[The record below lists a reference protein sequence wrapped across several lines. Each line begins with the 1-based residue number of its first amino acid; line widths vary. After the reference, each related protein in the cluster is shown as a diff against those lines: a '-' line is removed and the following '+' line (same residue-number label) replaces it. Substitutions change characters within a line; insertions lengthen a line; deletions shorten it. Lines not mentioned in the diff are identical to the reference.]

1 LSAVASKANFRHTLI
16 LTLHLRPRPHSS
28 EAAKLKNT
36 NLIETLQQSPL
47 LLLFT
52 VIAIGYGVGEVRIR
66 SFKLGVAAVLF
77 VGLGFGALSPDLT
90 VPQFIIFLG
99 LAIFVYTVGLSS
111 APAFFASFRRHGF
124 KDVYFALF
132 TVLLSAAMAYGIGR
146 MLDFDAALTGG
157 LYAGAS
163 TNTPALAGLLDA
175 IQKGADAGAVDGM
188 SEQAVV
194 GYSLA
199 YPMGVLGV
207 MLALFTMQKLLG
219 IDYEKEAKGL
229 QKTYPLGE
237 KLTSQTF
244 VVSRPEIV
252 GKSLREFRQLYPA
265 GVVFGRIQHDGQT
278 TLSNWD
284 TIPQV
289 GDKLV
294 LVGTEEAIAD
304 TAAKI
309 GPTSEDQLSY
319 DRSVFDV
326 RRLFISNDDIAGKT
340 IASLNLQER
349 YNLLIT
355 RVQRGDMDLLATGD
369 TVLELGDRVLM
380 VAHRDDMPDIFKV
393 FGNSYEALSKVNL
406 LSFGMGIALG
416 LLLGMI
422 SITLPGGYS
431 FSLGFAGGPLIV
443 ALVLGQLRRTGPI
456 VWTLPYGANL
466 TLRQVGLIFLLAGIG
481 IRSGQTFYQT
491 LQTDLGY
498 QVFLAGGV
506 IAILTTVSTLIIGF
520 KVLKIPFSFL
530 GGMVGSQPAVL
541 DFAVEQAGNKYPTI
555 GYTRMLPVVLIGKI
569 LAVQVLYNLF
579 G

>member
-1 LSAVASKANFRHTLI
+1 MI
-16 LTLHLRPRPHSS
+16 
-28 EAAKLKNT
+28 EAF
-36 NLIETLQQSPL
+36 QQSPL

-52 VIAIGYGVGEVRIR
+52 VIAIGYGLGEVRIR

-77 VGLGFGALSPDLT
+77 VGLGFGALSPDLA
-90 VPQFIIFLG
+90 VPQFIVFLG

-124 KDVYFALF
+124 SDVYFALF
-132 TVLLSAAMAYGIGR
+132 TVLLSAVMAVGLGKW
-146 MLDFDAALTGG
+146 LGFDAALTGG

-175 IQKGADAGAVDGM
+175 IQRGADAGAVEGM

-207 MLALFTMQKLLG
+207 MIGLFLLQKMLR
-219 IDYEKEAKGL
+219 IDYKAEAKSL
-229 QKTYPLGE
+229 QLSYPLGE
-237 KLTSQTF
+237 ELTSRTF
-244 VVSRPEIV
+244 RVEHPDII
-252 GKSLREFRQLYPA
+252 GKSLREYRQKHPLR
-265 GVVFGRIQHDGQT
+265 VVFGRIKQDERT

-284 TIPQV
+284 TVPKL
-289 GDKLV
+289 GDLLV
-294 LVGTEEAIAD
+294 LVGTEEDIAD
-304 TAAKI
+304 TAASI
-309 GPTSEDQLSY
+309 GPPAEGQLSY
-319 DRSVFDV
+319 DRSIFDV

-369 TVLELGDRVLM
+369 TVLELGDRILM
-380 VAHRDDMPDIFKV
+380 VAHRDDLPEIFKL
-393 FGNSYEALSKVNL
+393 FGNSYEALSRVNL

-422 SITLPGGYS
+422 NITLPGGYS

-443 ALVLGQLRRTGPI
+443 ALILGQLRRTGPI

-481 IRSGQTFYQT
+481 INSGQTFYQT
-491 LQTDLGY
+491 LQTELGY

-506 IAILTTVSTLIIGF
+506 IAILSTVTTLLVGY
-520 KVLKIPFSFL
+520 KVLRIPFSFL

-541 DFAVEQAGNKYPTI
+541 DFAVEQAGNKYPI
-555 GYTRMLPVVLIGKI
+555 LGFTRMLPVVLIGKI
-569 LAVQVLYNLF
+569 LAVQILYNLLR
-579 G
+579 

>member
-1 LSAVASKANFRHTLI
+1 MLDSFI
-16 LTLHLRPRPHSS
+16 
-28 EAAKLKNT
+28 
-36 NLIETLQQSPL
+36 QSPL

-52 VIAIGYGVGEVRIR
+52 VIAIGYGIGEVRVR
-66 SFKLGVAAVLF
+66 GFKLGVAAVLF
-77 VGLGFGALSPDLT
+77 VGLGFGALDPDLS

-132 TVLLSAAMAYGIGR
+132 TVLLSAAMAFGIGKW
-146 MLDFDAALTGG
+146 LGFDASLTGG

-175 IQKGADAGAVDGM
+175 IQKGADAGAVEAF
-188 SEQAVV
+188 SKEAVV

-207 MLALFTMQKLLG
+207 MLALFLLQRALK
-219 IDYEKEAKGL
+219 IDYSVEARSLAKD
-229 QKTYPLGE
+229 YPLGE
-237 KLTSQTF
+237 ELTSRTF
-244 VVSRPEIV
+244 RVEHPDII
-252 GKSLREFRQLYPA
+252 GQSLREFRRRHELKVA
-265 GVVFGRIQHDGQT
+265 FGRIQHDGRT
-278 TLSNWD
+278 TLSSWE
-284 TIPQV
+284 TIPER
-289 GDKLV
+289 DDLLV
-294 LVGTEEAIAD
+294 LVGTEEAISE
-304 TAAKI
+304 TAKSI
-309 GPTSEDQLSY
+309 GPAADGQLSH

-349 YNLLIT
+349 FNVLVT

-369 TVLELGDRVLM
+369 TTLELGDRVLL
-380 VAHRDDMPDIFKV
+380 VAHRDEVPEIIKV

-406 LSFGMGIALG
+406 LSFGLGITLG

-422 SITLPGGYS
+422 NITLPGGYS
-431 FSLGFAGGPLIV
+431 FSLGFAGGPLII

-491 LQTDLGY
+491 LQTELGY

-506 IAILTTVSTLIIGF
+506 IAILSTIATLLIGYR
-520 KVLKIPFSFL
+520 VLRIPFSFL

-541 DFAVEQAGNKYPTI
+541 DFAIEQAGNKYPTI

-569 LAVQVLYNLF
+569 LAVQILYNLM

>member
-1 LSAVASKANFRHTLI
+1 MI
-16 LTLHLRPRPHSS
+16 Q
-28 EAAKLKNT
+28 
-36 NLIETLQQSPL
+36 TLQQSPL

-52 VIAIGYGVGEVRIR
+52 VIAIGYGLGEVKIR
-66 SFKLGVAAVLF
+66 GFKLGVAAVLF
-77 VGLGFGALSPDLT
+77 VGLGFGALDPVLS

-132 TVLLSAAMAYGIGR
+132 TVLLSAAMAFGIGKW
-146 MLDFDAALTGG
+146 LGFDASLTGG

-175 IQKGADAGAVDGM
+175 IQKGADAGAVEAY
-188 SEQAVV
+188 SKEAVV

-207 MLALFTMQKLLG
+207 MLALFLLQRSLK
-219 IDYEKEAKGL
+219 IDYSAEARSLAKE
-229 QKTYPLGE
+229 YPLGE
-237 KLTSQTF
+237 ELTSRTF
-244 VVSRPEIV
+244 RVEHPDMI
-252 GKSLREFRQLYPA
+252 GQSLRAFRRGRDLNVA
-265 GVVFGRIQHDGQT
+265 FGRIQHDGRT
-278 TLSNWD
+278 TLSSWE
-284 TIPQV
+284 TIPER
-289 GDKLV
+289 DDLLV
-294 LVGTEEAIAD
+294 LVGTEEAITE
-304 TAAKI
+304 TAASV
-309 GPTSEDQLSY
+309 GPVADGQLTH
-319 DRSVFDV
+319 DRSIFDV
-326 RRLFISNDDIAGKT
+326 RRLFISNDNIAGKT

-349 YNLLIT
+349 FNVLIT

-369 TVLELGDRVLM
+369 TTLELGDRVLL
-380 VAHRDDMPDIFKV
+380 VAHRDEVPELIKV

-406 LSFGMGIALG
+406 LSFGLGITLG

-443 ALVLGQLRRTGPI
+443 ALILGQLRRTGPI

-491 LQTDLGY
+491 LQTELGY

-506 IAILTTVSTLIIGF
+506 IAILSTITTLLIGY
-520 KVLKIPFSFL
+520 KVLRIPFSFL

-541 DFAVEQAGNKYPTI
+541 DFAIEQAGNKYPTI

-569 LAVQVLYNLF
+569 LAVQILYNLM

>member
-1 LSAVASKANFRHTLI
+1 MLES
-16 LTLHLRPRPHSS
+16 
-28 EAAKLKNT
+28 
-36 NLIETLQQSPL
+36 LQQSPL

-52 VIAIGYGVGEVRIR
+52 VIAIGYGLGELRIR

-77 VGLGFGALSPDLT
+77 VGLGFGALSPELT

-111 APAFFASFRRHGF
+111 APAFFASFRQNGLR
-124 KDVYFALF
+124 DIYFALF
-132 TVLLSAAMAYGIGR
+132 TVLLSAALAWGIGKWWQ
-146 MLDFDAALTGG
+146 LDAALTSG

-175 IQKGADAGAVDGM
+175 IQKGAAAGAVDGI

-207 MLALFTMQKLLG
+207 MLALFALQRWLK
-219 IDYEKEAKGL
+219 IDYQAEAEGL
-229 QKTYPLGE
+229 QKDYPMGE
-237 KLTSQTF
+237 ALTSRTF
-244 VVSRPEIV
+244 RVEAPGII
-252 GKSLREFRQLYPA
+252 GKTLREFRRNQEVSVA
-265 GVVFGRIQHDGQT
+265 FGRIQHEGQT
-278 TLSNWD
+278 NLANWD
-284 TIPQV
+284 TVPQK
-289 GDKLV
+289 GDLLV
-294 LVGTEEAIAD
+294 LVGTEEAIQQ
-304 TAAKI
+304 AAQFV
-309 GPTSEDQLSY
+309 GSQAEGQLSY

-326 RRLFISNDDIAGKT
+326 RRLFISNSNIAGKT

-349 YNLLIT
+349 FNFSIT
-355 RVQRGDMDLLATGD
+355 RVQRGDMDLLASGD
-369 TVLELGDRVLM
+369 TVLELGDRVLL
-380 VAHRDDMPDIFKV
+380 VAHREDIPALFKV

-406 LSFGMGIALG
+406 LSFGLGITLG

-422 SITLPGGYS
+422 NITLPGGYS

-443 ALVLGQLRRTGPI
+443 ALILGQLRRTGPI

-491 LQTDLGY
+491 LQTPLGY
-498 QVFLAGGV
+498 QLFLAGGV
-506 IAILTTVSTLIIGF
+506 IAIVSTLATLIIGYRM
-520 KVLKIPFSFL
+520 LRIPYSFL

-541 DFAVEQAGNKYPTI
+541 DFAIEQAGNKYPII

-569 LAVQVLYNLF
+569 LAVQILYNLMS
-579 G
+579 

>member
-1 LSAVASKANFRHTLI
+1 M
-16 LTLHLRPRPHSS
+16 
-28 EAAKLKNT
+28 
-36 NLIETLQQSPL
+36 IETFIQSPL

-52 VIAIGYGVGEVRIR
+52 VIAIGYGLGEVKIR
-66 SFKLGVAAVLF
+66 GFKLGVAAVLF
-77 VGLGFGALSPDLT
+77 VGLGFGAMSPELT

-111 APAFFASFRRHGF
+111 AAGFFASFRQHGF
-124 KDVYFALF
+124 QDVYFAIF
-132 TVLLSAAMAYGIGR
+132 TVVLSAAMAWGIGKS
-146 MLDFDAALTGG
+146 LGFDAALTGG

-175 IQKGADAGAVDGM
+175 IQKGADAGAVESM

-207 MLALFTMQKLLG
+207 MLTIVLLQRLFKV
-219 IDYEKEAKGL
+219 DYAEEEKHL
-229 QKTYPLGE
+229 QNDYPLGE
-237 KLTSQTF
+237 ALTSRTF
-244 VVSRPEIV
+244 EVEHPEIV
-252 GKSLREFRQLYPA
+252 NRSLRDFIRGKDFRVA
-265 GVVFGRIQHDGQT
+265 FGRMRHGGDTSLT
-278 TLSNWD
+278 TWD
-284 TIPQV
+284 TIPQR
-289 GDKLV
+289 GDQLV
-294 LVGTEEAIAD
+294 LVGTEEAINKAGVF
-304 TAAKI
+304 I
-309 GPTSEDQLSY
+309 GTVAEAQLTY
-319 DRSVFDV
+319 DRTVFDV
-326 RRLFISNDDIAGKT
+326 RRLFISNDAIAGKT

-349 YNLLIT
+349 FNFLIT
-355 RVQRGDMDLLATGD
+355 RVQRGDMDLLATGN
-369 TVLELGDRVLM
+369 TTLELGDRILL
-380 VAHRDDMPDIFKV
+380 VAHRDDLPELFKV

-406 LSFGMGIALG
+406 LSFGLGIALG

-491 LQTDLGY
+491 LQTELGY
-498 QVFLAGGV
+498 QLFLAGGV
-506 IAILTTVSTLIIGF
+506 IAILSTVATLVIGF
-520 KVLKIPFSFL
+520 KMLRIPYSFL

-569 LAVQVLYNLF
+569 LAVQVLYNLL